1 MDFLEVPPVFSF
13 LEEEME
19 EKDIY
24 RCLITEM
31 TDSTWIWMRGAATP
45 LVDVPSAPTHPGD
58 DRPAVNDL
66 IAAHRSSI
74 DALKDALAA
83 ADEPLYRPL
92 KHDDLWLLRFVL
104 SHKKSTKKALKAAR
118 HALEFRKQHRL
129 DEKDI
134 RPFPP
139 GYKHVETIP
148 EVKAM
153 TECASDDTFNWCLP
167 EGDRGNVFLFCRY
180 AGYDQN
186 SLVNNVPESAWG
198 PAFVYISEWAFQW
211 TDYITRTTGL
221 LTKNVRFID
230 FDGMSMFNMNKE
242 IGRRDSAA
250 MKLTDDVYPQLL
262 RAILICHSPSWLQAF
277 WRVLRVILPGRLVEK
292 FDFIDPLTNLKER
305 ARLLRFIPQEK
316 LPVRFGGDYQ
326 PWPVA
331 YPVPGTG

>member
-129 DEKDI
+129 DEKD
-134 RPFPP
+134 
-139 GYKHVETIP
+139 
-148 EVKAM
+148 M
-153 TECASDDTFNWCLP
+153 
-167 EGDRGNVFLFCRY
+167 
-180 AGYDQN
+180 
-186 SLVNNVPESAWG
+186 
-198 PAFVYISEWAFQW
+198 
-211 TDYITRTTGL
+211 
-221 LTKNVRFID
+221 
-230 FDGMSMFNMNKE
+230 
-242 IGRRDSAA
+242 
-250 MKLTDDVYPQLL
+250 
-262 RAILICHSPSWLQAF
+262 
-277 WRVLRVILPGRLVEK
+277 
-292 FDFIDPLTNLKER
+292 
-305 ARLLRFIPQEK
+305 
-316 LPVRFGGDYQ
+316 
-326 PWPVA
+326 
-331 YPVPGTG
+331 